1 MNAKELRN
9 AVKKLGTTAVA
20 RAAEMKPQTIDSW
33 LNKPASSMKHDNYEK
48 VVAAVRG
55 LMTNGD
61 HITEEVPGIV
71 MVGADQF
78 YPVPVYDIRAAAG
91 AGALVDDGEP
101 QNYQVFRAGFV
112 ERLTNSPI
120 GMLSVIE
127 VTGDSMEPTMYGG
140 DQVLVDRTIKT
151 ITIDGIYILRL
162 DEAIIV
168 KRCAKDYATK
178 AIQIISDN
186 ARYPIQ
192 TVKASDRLQVI
203 GRVIWIGR
211 ALR

>member
-1 MNAKELRN
+1 
-9 AVKKLGTTAVA
+9 
-20 RAAEMKPQTIDSW
+20 MKPQTIDSW
-33 LNKPASSMKHDNYEK
+33 LNKPTASMKNDNYEK
-48 VVAAVRG
+48 VVAAVKE
-55 LMTNGD
+55 LVSHTHGD
-61 HITEEVPGIV
+61 RVDIPGALV
-71 MVGADQF
+71 LGNEQF

-91 AGALVDDGEP
+91 AGALAEDGEP
-101 QNYQVFRAGFV
+101 QSYQVFRAGFV
-112 ERLTNSPI
+112 QRLTGSPLE
-120 GMLSVIE
+120 MLSVIE

-140 DQVLVDRTIKT
+140 DQVLVDRTIRT
-151 ITIDGIYILRL
+151 ITHDGIYILRL

-186 ARYPIQ
+186 ERYPTQ
-192 TVKASDRLQVI
+192 TVKSSDRLQVI